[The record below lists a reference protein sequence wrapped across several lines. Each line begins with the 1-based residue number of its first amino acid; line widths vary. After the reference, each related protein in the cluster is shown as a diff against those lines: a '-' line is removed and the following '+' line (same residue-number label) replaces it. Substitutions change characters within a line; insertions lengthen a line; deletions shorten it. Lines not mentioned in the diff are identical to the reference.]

1 MNHTLFINPAFQ
13 GFLQNVDDPIM
24 ANNQDSNSGVSR
36 YNVLWR
42 RIEEVTLDNTQTRVI
57 TPPKLSA
64 STDKCFMLVRVIGS
78 ARVNTVGTSF
88 NGITAVA
95 GKIPV
100 YGVTRFPGIGV
111 FSTYN
116 LTSLTLESLA
126 DGTVI
131 EVFTAVTC
139 DDNDARLDTFA

>member
-1 MNHTLFINPAFQ
+1 MNHTLFINPSFQ

-24 ANNQDSNSGVSR
+24 ANNQDANSGVSR

-42 RIEEVTLDNTQTRVI
+42 RIQEVELDNAETYVI
-57 TPPKLSA
+57 TPPKLTPA
-64 STDKCFMLVRVIGS
+64 TDKCFMLVRVIGS

-88 NGITAVA
+88 DGVTAVA

-100 YGVTRFPGIGV
+100 YGVSRFPGIGV

-116 LTSLTLESLA
+116 LSGLTLESLA

-139 DDNDARLDTFA
+139 DDNDARLDTYA